1 MLLVRQVIH
10 TEERLG
16 LHKALSAAAAVHALN
31 SSVTVETH
39 LEGLHPSNAIDI
51 ISCYDVV
58 LDASDNPPTRY
69 LISDA
74 CVACDIPLVSAA
86 AVGTDGQLTVYHHG
100 PDGPCYRC
108 LFPECPAP
116 ANCARCADAG
126 VLGPVPGVMGVL
138 QALEAV
144 KLLSGCGDVLSG
156 RLMLFD
162 ALAGRFTTIKL
173 RGRAA
178 GCLACGEQ
186 PQITRD
192 SLSSYDYAVFT
203 GGQRA
208 NDGPPVPLEVL
219 PAEQRITPQ
228 QLQQLLARPAPA
240 EADAAKAQQ
249 QQLAEQ
255 QQLSQSPVLIDVR
268 PAEQFAVMALPG
280 AINMPYL
287 QFDKHWPAALQLCG
301 LQQQDNHQQQQALSQ
316 QQQQGQ
322 AGTAA
327 ADTDAAAAAHGG
339 RRVVVMCRRGNHSQ
353 LAVQRLRQA
362 GAGQVVD
369 VVGGYE
375 AWAQQ
380 VDNSLPLL

>member
-1 MLLVRQVIH
+1 MVVQ
-10 TEERLG
+10 
-16 LHKALSAAAAVHALN
+16 
-31 SSVTVETH
+31 TH
-39 LEGLHPSNAIDI
+39 LDGLSPGNALDI
-51 ISCYDVV
+51 VSGYDLV

-74 CVACDIPLVSAA
+74 CVACDMPLVSAA

-144 KLLSGCGDVLSG
+144 KLLSGAGEVMSG
-156 RLMLFD
+156 RLLLFD

-173 RGRAA
+173 RGKAA
-178 GCLACGEQ
+178 GCIACGPQ

-192 SLSSYDYAVFT
+192 SLSSYDYASFT

-208 NDGPPVPLEVL
+208 NDGPPAPLQVL
-219 PAEQRITPQ
+219 PPEQRITAQ
-228 QLQQLLARPAPA
+228 QLQKLLAGQS
-240 EADAAKAQQ
+240 DFVLTQQ
-249 QQLAEQ
+249 QQRLQ
-255 QQLSQSPVLIDVR
+255 PPPVQLDVR
-268 PAEQFAVMALPG
+268 PPEQFAIMSLPG
-280 AINMPYL
+280 AINLPY
-287 QFDKHWPAALQLCG
+287 QDFNKHLPAALQLCG
-301 LQQQDNHQQQQALSQ
+301 AQPQLQQQDQQQLQ
-316 QQQQGQ
+316 QQQQPHDTAACGS

-327 ADTDAAAAAHGG
+327 NGEAATGSGAQQV
-339 RRVVVMCRRGNHSQ
+339 VVVMCRRGNHSQ

-362 GAGQVVD
+362 GVQHVVD

-380 VDNSLPLL
+380 VDAGLPVL

>member
-1 MLLVRQVIH
+1 M
-10 TEERLG
+10 
-16 LHKALSAAAAVHALN
+16 HKALSAAAAVRALN

-39 LEGLHPSNAIDI
+39 LEGLHPSNAVAI
-51 ISCYDVV
+51 ISRYDVV

-86 AVGTDGQLTVYHHG
+86 AVGTDGQLTVYHQG

-126 VLGPVPGVMGVL
+126 VLGPVPGVLGVL
-138 QALEAV
+138 QALEAI

-156 RLMLFD
+156 RLLLFD

-186 PQITRD
+186 PQVTRD
-192 SLSSYDYAVFT
+192 SLSSYDYAAFT

-219 PAEQRITPQ
+219 PAEHRITPQ
-228 QLQQLLARPAPA
+228 QLQQLLLAPAVPA
-240 EADAAKAQQ
+240 EADATKAQQ
-249 QQLAEQ
+249 QQQAEQ

-268 PAEQFAVMALPG
+268 PAEQFAVLALPR
-280 AINMPYL
+280 AINMPFL
-287 QFDKHWPAALQLCG
+287 QLDKHWPVALQLCG
-301 LQQQDNHQQQQALSQ
+301 LNNHHHQQQQELSEQ
-316 QQQQGQ
+316 AQHQGH

-327 ADTDAAAAAHGG
+327 TDSAAPVSGG
-339 RRVVVMCRRGNHSQ
+339 RWVVVMCRRGNHSQ
-353 LAVQRLRQA
+353 LVVQRLRQA
-362 GAGQVVD
+362 GVAGAVD

-380 VDNSLPLL
+380 VDSSMPQL